1 MSFFTKKCHFCNL
14 NLKKSVYTYFDAS
27 MRIYENQPRTASSI
41 DKLTRFTIHALTD
54 MEKNSSENIKASVK
68 NHHKPFDFVD
78 KKQ

>member
-1 MSFFTKKCHFCNL
+1 
-14 NLKKSVYTYFDAS
+14 